1 MTDSPKRTTSSRALI
16 LLLALGLVAML
27 ATSLKERFESPG
39 LTEQRRPGPAA
50 QAGRQ
55 DDDAQQI
62 GKLMRQIAE
71 NPNDSTAMI
80 HLVEHLIGAQN
91 WDAAETFAQ
100 RAITL
105 DAANSKPL
113 YLLGVIMHNQ
123 GRNKEAA
130 EALENVLVIKDE
142 GSVRYSLGVLYIYF
156 LENPAKGVQHLT
168 AGLNDPKASDELKK
182 AIMQELE
189 KAQQPNQADQGSK
202 PATEQSA
209 KPERSNEDKGGKT
222 NAPAGKTK

>member
-16 LLLALGLVAML
+16 IVLALGLVIML
-27 ATSLKERFESPG
+27 AASLKERFEKPS

-50 QAGRQ
+50 QAGGQ

-62 GKLMRQIAE
+62 GKLMRQVAE

-80 HLVEHLIGAQN
+80 HLVEHLVSAQN

-100 RAITL
+100 RAVTL
-105 DAANSKPL
+105 DTGNSKPL

-130 EALENVLVIKDE
+130 EALEKVLVIKDE
-142 GSVRYSLGVLYIYF
+142 ASVRYSLGVLYIYF
-156 LENPAKGVQHLT
+156 LENPAKGVEHLS
-168 AGLNDPKASDELKK
+168 AGLNDPKAAEELKK
-182 AIMQELE
+182 AMVQELE
-189 KAQQPNQADQGSK
+189 KAQQPQQNAKSE
-202 PATEQSA
+202 AEQSA
-209 KPERSNEDKGGKT
+209 KPENKSADKAAKAK
-222 NAPAGKTK
+222 APAGNAK